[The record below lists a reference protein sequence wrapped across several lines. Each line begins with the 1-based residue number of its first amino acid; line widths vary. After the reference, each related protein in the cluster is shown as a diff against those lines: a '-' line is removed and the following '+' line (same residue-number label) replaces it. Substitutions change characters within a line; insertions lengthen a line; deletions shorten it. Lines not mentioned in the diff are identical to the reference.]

1 MAATSRLSVGA
12 AAVGE
17 RGTAILTSLGIRME
31 GDPRALAAAIVPPE
45 AEPFRPDLEA
55 GLACLLAAVA
65 RRSPELAA
73 AAAARLVGLGPGRTP
88 LGDDYLA
95 GTGIAVARFG
105 GAAGFASP
113 NRERWL
119 AALMPRQLLGAT
131 NPTSAQMITRAV
143 HGVAEP
149 EVTCLLR
156 LRGLESGL
164 TRALARLCTIGATS
178 GRGWAASIGA
188 TATLLA
194 AGLEDH
200 EQGAPA
206 G

>member
-1 MAATSRLSVGA
+1 VG
-12 AAVGE
+12 
-17 RGTAILTSLGIRME
+17 
-31 GDPRALAAAIVPPE
+31 
-45 AEPFRPDLEA
+45 PFRPGLEA

-65 RRSPELAA
+65 QRSPQLASEG
-73 AAAARLVGLGPGRTP
+73 AARLVGLGPGRTP

-95 GTGIAVARFG
+95 GCGIAVARFG

-113 NRERWL
+113 HRERWL
-119 AALMPRQLLGAT
+119 TALTPRSLAGAT
-131 NPTSAQMITRAV
+131 NPVSARMIARAV

-149 EVTCLLR
+149 QVTGLLR
-156 LRGLESGL
+156 LRGHESRLG
-164 TRALARLCTIGATS
+164 RALARLCEIGATS

-194 AGLEDH
+194 ATNHD
-200 EQGAPA
+200 QGESA